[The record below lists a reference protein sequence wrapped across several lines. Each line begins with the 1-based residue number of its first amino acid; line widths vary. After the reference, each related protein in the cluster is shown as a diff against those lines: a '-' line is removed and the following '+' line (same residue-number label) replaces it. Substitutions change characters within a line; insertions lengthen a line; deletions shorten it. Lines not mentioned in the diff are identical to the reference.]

1 MPYAFGF
8 QNLALSH
15 KNHANIVYHEKL
27 VSSNIDVSESNS
39 RTCPTTSWECTR
51 RIKQDMIILR
61 KVSSE
66 AEQPLFTEAFCA
78 EVGIVDATIIQ
89 DVQENNFR
97 SLAIIVARKKWKD

>member
-1 MPYAFGF
+1 
-8 QNLALSH
+8 
-15 KNHANIVYHEKL
+15 
-27 VSSNIDVSESNS
+27 
-39 RTCPTTSWECTR
+39 
-51 RIKQDMIILR
+51 MIILR

>member
-1 MPYAFGF
+1 
-8 QNLALSH
+8 
-15 KNHANIVYHEKL
+15 
-27 VSSNIDVSESNS
+27 
-39 RTCPTTSWECTR
+39 
-51 RIKQDMIILR
+51 MIILR

-97 SLAIIVARKKWKD
+97 SLAIIVARKKWKDWGAKTTFLFRNAWLAISVINKINITWV